1 MLGNKLHN
9 SHLNFKRT
17 SYSGNNILGMS
28 KLEDDFMLI
37 TSKENTFAH
46 NVTMS
51 DAFISMVYYILSLTF
66 RFGKPTALLEALE
79 CCSPTAA
86 MLL

>member
-1 MLGNKLHN
+1 
-9 SHLNFKRT
+9 
-17 SYSGNNILGMS
+17 MS

>member
-1 MLGNKLHN
+1 
-9 SHLNFKRT
+9 
-17 SYSGNNILGMS
+17 
-28 KLEDDFMLI
+28 MLI

-66 RFGKPTALLEALE
+66 RFGEPTALLEALLE
-79 CCSPTAA
+79 SCSPTAA